1 MFGPL
6 FALILLTTPTQSET
20 FVQRLTQ
27 AEAAGALTA
36 AERLTLLETA
46 VKDPAALP
54 PGWRAELA
62 AHPIDPGAGTAI
74 LVDAFQ
80 ERQRLGQRSL
90 YTYPAELPH
99 LMDSA
104 TYPIRVYYDDPQV
117 QNLARSVLEAAELS
131 WQTQILEWGWYAP
144 PLDTDE
150 GRYRLYVTTSGMG
163 GGGYTAPIGTWPDTQ
178 WDDCV
183 TYIVIDRSN
192 DDYSVGAV
200 VAHEL
205 NHAMQGAMDCLEP
218 SSFWE
223 NSASYMMLAVYPG
236 SIWYVRYF
244 LESFQVAPHW
254 SVSDG
259 NQNSAYW
266 YGGFI
271 WPYFLVSAYGDSWT
285 DAIWLREVWERS
297 MQSSNFSSNLPHYMT
312 AIDDQLT
319 EAGDGNLV
327 SAFHAFCRARFF
339 LGEETSAHY
348 SVLPHASQLE
358 PIPTV
363 AGTLVVDFE
372 PQELTPPR
380 ANWPKPYG
388 VNYYRLEVPANYDRN
403 TTIEVIT
410 ANENPWHFQLVP
422 FDGASEILE
431 WDSTGTRTSFTWDP
445 RPGKR
450 YLFIVEH
457 LGSETFHPNS
467 IPAQGT
473 EYSIGLRPTI
483 GLPKVTSVSPG
494 QVYDGTEVFLSVYG
508 QNFFDGRTVTIHPS
522 QGIEILEV
530 TGSTEV
536 QLRVKLRIPRGTT
549 LGTYG
554 LTVTNADGGAAR
566 VDEAFEVVKNPVAAP
581 TEDGCSCSQ
590 RPGSPARLGWLLL
603 PLLFFVLRRRLP

>member
-1 MFGPL
+1 
-6 FALILLTTPTQSET
+6 
-20 FVQRLTQ
+20 
-27 AEAAGALTA
+27 
-36 AERLTLLETA
+36 
-46 VKDPAALP
+46 
-54 PGWRAELA
+54 
-62 AHPIDPGAGTAI
+62 
-74 LVDAFQ
+74 
-80 ERQRLGQRSL
+80 
-90 YTYPAELPH
+90 
-99 LMDSA
+99 
-104 TYPIRVYYDDPQV
+104 
-117 QNLARSVLEAAELS
+117 
-131 WQTQILEWGWYAP
+131 
-144 PLDTDE
+144 
-150 GRYRLYVTTSGMG
+150 
-163 GGGYTAPIGTWPDTQ
+163 
-178 WDDCV
+178 
-183 TYIVIDRSN
+183 
-192 DDYSVGAV
+192 V
-200 VAHEL
+200 VAPEL

-218 SSFWE
+218 TSFWE

-271 WPYFLVSAYGDSWT
+271 WPYFLISAYGDDWT

-297 MQSSNFSSNLPHYMT
+297 MQSSNFSSNIPHYMT

-319 EAGDGNLV
+319 EAGDGDLV

-339 LGEETSAHY
+339 LGEETSTHH

-363 AGTLVVDFE
+363 AGSLVVDFE
-372 PQELTPPR
+372 PQEHTPPR

-388 VNYYRLEVPANYDRN
+388 VNYYRLEVPSDYDRN
-403 TTIEVIT
+403 TTLEVVT
-410 ANENPWHFQLVP
+410 GNENPWHFQLVP

-431 WDSTGTRTSFTWDP
+431 WDSAGTRTSFTWDP

-457 LGSETFHPNS
+457 LGSGTFHPNS
-467 IPAQGT
+467 IPGQGT
-473 EYSIGLRPTI
+473 EYTIFLRPTI

-508 QNFFDGRTVTIHPS
+508 QNFFDGRTVTVFPD
-522 QGIEILEV
+522 QGIEVLEV

-581 TEDGCSCSQ
+581 TEDGCSCSS
-590 RPGSPARLGWLLL
+590 RPGRPARLGWLLL
-603 PLLFFVLRRRLP
+603 PLMFFVLRRRIP